1 MKTNRLKKGLN
12 RCVAIFC
19 FLLLSIAAKAQ
30 DIPLIVNVTILPP
43 YSTDVSVYLG
53 AADQTAIS
61 ITNPNLGA
69 KRFFL
74 AGSITNLASGQ
85 SIIIPASQNPGV
97 PPIVVEG
104 GATLNLAGT
113 ELQQYF
119 NSNSLQLNG
128 ISQQE
133 LINGNVP
140 EGIYQLCLQAIDYET
155 LQPLSLGE
163 PVGCSLPFPVV
174 FVQPPITIAPAC
186 STEVVSTNP
195 QNIMFTWT
203 PPIGILQG
211 SNLQYRIKVAEL
223 PEGGNPLQVLQST
236 TTPLVNDSTF
246 NTFYFLSSL
255 SPQLQPGR
263 EFVWQVTV
271 RDLNGQLVF
280 SNQGQSDV
288 CTFKLALPFG
298 VGPVQARLAYPKPG
312 TRIPFRNAPLVARFD
327 PLVESFRGY
336 FAETSLLSPA
346 GQDLN
351 QTQQNWPAGR
361 EAFMDQQLTT
371 TPVLEQMLHISVGRN
386 LRLSPGSG
394 TFGRG
399 ELHTVLSDIRFS
411 KDDGTEQQADLSGS
425 FEAGMPKPKLVE
437 PVRDTTLQ
445 NHVVTLKFNADNFP
459 TLVAGQNYLLPPPDI
474 QKSLTGTDPYLFV
487 AQIEEQYKLEIA
499 RNADFDSIVKTI
511 YGSYRVKDTIT
522 ANKSEESLRLKLKKQ
537 ISEDV
542 FLPDTGFYYWRVS
555 WLKNNVDT
563 SSVPYI
569 TSDTEKFL
577 IIDGIAGEQVNSSCM
592 ADCDAP
598 PITNRTP
605 VTTIVRGDSVSIGK
619 FKMKV
624 TDISYIG
631 NAARGKGIIRVPF
644 FGANI
649 KVNFS
654 EIQINAQKQVFF
666 GSVGAEY
673 DNTGLIPN
681 IPGIGEVTFN
691 LPDADSLDAFL
702 ESQHE
707 LVTTNPDAPMG
718 LPLGIDK
725 TIDGERIMIAVM
737 AASFRPDKATLAA
750 GINIPLFGLLNG
762 EGGGINKIS
771 LAAADV
777 CFHPT
782 GLAGV
787 RMGTLFMPEDVE
799 IMFADKQKLLLKG
812 TRVNLQNGAI
822 ADSGCYVSWD
832 CDGFRALRIQGAVDF
847 DTSLLVK
854 ENLAGEIDLT
864 KHVNARFAFTVRRTG
879 NWLAHL
885 DFDRFQIP
893 GVKGWGFDV
902 KDATLDFSDLENP
915 ISMTFPQG
923 YQGDRSVLWNGF
935 FLKEMVVHMPKEFG
949 AKEGEEPDP
958 FSPRVNFSVQ
968 NFIID
973 HTGFSGTIGAQ
984 NLLNLQEG
992 KCSGWG
998 FSVDSIGI
1006 SFVSNSFTS
1015 GGFKG
1020 RMLTPISPSEFKYN
1034 STLSQVA
1041 GNGGLRYEFRVQPA
1055 GDIEI
1060 PMWKAQM
1067 NILPTSIIS
1076 IVADTG
1082 GFKPTMLLNGN
1093 IGINTNLGTIP
1104 INFVGMHFQEL
1115 KLETRAPFISC
1126 STFSVS
1132 SPPKFMAGFP
1142 VSIRDISLSSQA
1154 SHGLI
1159 SWDNTPGERLALNFS
1174 LDVNFTGQNP
1184 STLSGSTSLAVLARV
1199 DLGDLARTPGTPDP
1213 NPNAF
1218 DFPSIIPT
1226 GVDLRSIAMNADMGA
1241 VKIEGIIQF
1250 YAEDPT
1256 FGTGFN
1262 GSIKATFVKMFK
1274 VDAVLGFG
1282 SKSNNRYWYVD
1293 AAVTFTPGI
1302 PIPPV
1307 EAGMELYGF
1316 GGGAFY
1322 NMTMQSNT
1330 PAFPPQFPN
1339 PALPPAN
1346 EIPNT
1351 PPPAIPPPGTLL
1363 SGIALRP
1370 SSGGNFGLLATIKF
1384 GSIGGGQVYNSDV
1397 TLAVQFSSSGGV
1409 QMITLV
1415 GDTYFMSSV
1424 LDRSFTAV
1432 NARAQLSY
1440 DFSNMVLTG
1449 SLNTKVNVPLV
1460 IRGRASDNSVGIVN
1474 LYAGPDKWNILIGT
1488 PTSRIQVKI
1497 IELFDFDAYL
1507 MMGSEIPPP
1516 AIPPP
1521 GVHGYQVLRS
1531 PGIQNG
1537 SGISFGASFSIDYN
1551 ESFGPFYGNLNAT
1564 AGFDINLLNVGSANC
1579 DGLSAG
1585 TKPGINGWYAS
1596 GQLYGLFDGSLGMRF
1611 EFMGAQYDL
1620 EFFDAKASV
1629 LLQGGLPNPYWFKG
1643 KLYADYDFLGGLV
1656 SGTCEFKIEQGE
1668 KCSPSPES
1676 PLANIKMINDALPVA
1691 SAADVDPAIIPSAA
1705 FNVDVDTEMRIDQM
1719 NANGTSTPQ
1728 TVRFKITE
1736 YSLKKGSTLVSPPNA
1751 ADGSPVGIAISSDK
1765 SRASLQLVN
1774 LLEAFTQYTLTI
1786 KVAAQVRA
1794 GNGSWG
1800 PLKRKNGSD
1809 ITEQLSYSF
1818 TTGPLPD
1825 KILPS
1830 MVQFS
1835 MPFDRQRFF
1844 PTKTCDIGFIQT
1856 RQNISSIFTAP
1867 RSGYERKYYARFMPV
1882 NGGAVTETD
1891 ASYNA
1896 SSRRMNFTLPVLN
1909 KSTKYRM
1916 QIIHRDIRIANS
1928 SGTSAASSIGFQNA
1942 IIPQISVQFQSM
1954 LNNAILLRLRTLS
1967 NEMALSANEHLYYEY
1982 YFGTSQ
1988 FDTYSQKIATMDLR
2002 TPEFPN
2008 PPETEEIIALP
2019 FYMVEQFDRADMYG
2033 YSFTNTNGT
2042 PGRVRAIAV
2051 QDAAIGSWYTDFA
2064 RPVIYDLYDRIK
2076 LNNYNTRS
2084 LSRPNPDP
2092 YGIPAYGI
2100 DWTSFVNL
2108 LSDSEVGIPVPSSGG
2123 SSGVGLAIDLTLAGG
2138 QNTPQSGIN
2147 PNIQFGN
2154 TPPPP
2159 PAANSAFFSE
2169 VGFYAKRDYDRV
2181 ALMIAEMRTRYGAN
2195 FNTSVD
2201 ATTRSKITTF
2211 TNTPFKKRSSV
2222 PSNFTINM
2230 RNNASLL
2237 NCTGPGALFS
2247 LNKVFTVPQVQL
2259 FIQTPL
2265 FVR

>member
-1 MKTNRLKKGLN
+1 MNTKRLKKELN
-12 RCVAIFC
+12 RCIALIC
-19 FLLLSIAAKAQ
+19 YMLLSIAVKAQ
-30 DIPLIVNVTILPP
+30 DVPLIVNVTILPP

-61 ITNPNLGA
+61 ITNPNLVA

-85 SIIIPASQNPGV
+85 SIVIPANQNPGV
-97 PPIVVEG
+97 PPIVVEA

-155 LQPLSLGE
+155 LQALSLGE
-163 PVGCSLPFPVV
+163 PLGCSLPFPVI

-186 STEVVSTNP
+186 SSEVVSTNP

-203 PPIGILQG
+203 PPIGVLQG
-211 SNLQYRIKVAEL
+211 SNIQYRLKVAEL

-263 EFVWQVTV
+263 DFVWQITA
-271 RDLNGQLVF
+271 RDLNGQIIF
-280 SNQGQSDV
+280 SNEGRSDV
-288 CTFKLALPFG
+288 CTFKLAIPFG
-298 VGPVQARLAYPKPG
+298 VGAVQASLAYPKPG
-312 TRIPFRNAPLVARFD
+312 TRIPFRNAPLIARFD

-336 FAETSLLSPA
+336 FAETNLLSPA

-351 QTQQNWPAGR
+351 QAQQNWPAGR

-371 TPVLEQMLHISVGRN
+371 TPVLEQMLHISIGRN

-394 TFGRG
+394 LFGRG
-399 ELHTVLSDIRFS
+399 ELHTVLSDMRFS
-411 KDDGTEQQADLSGS
+411 KDDGTEQQTNLSGS
-425 FEAGMPKPKLVE
+425 FEAGMPKPKLVV

-445 NHVVTLKFNADNFP
+445 NHVVTLRFNADNFP
-459 TLVAGQNYLLPPPDI
+459 PLVAGQSYLLPPPDI
-474 QKSLTGTDPYLFV
+474 QKSITGTDPYLFV

-499 RNADFDSIVKTI
+499 RNADFDSVIKTI
-511 YGSYRVKDTIT
+511 YGTFRVKDTIT
-522 ANKSEESLRLKLKKQ
+522 VNKSEEAVRLKLKKQ
-537 ISEDV
+537 FSEDV

-555 WLKNNVDT
+555 WLKNHLDT
-563 SSVPYI
+563 ASAPYV
-569 TSDTEKFL
+569 TSDAEKFL

-598 PITNRTP
+598 AINDRVP

-624 TDISYIG
+624 TDISYLG

-654 EIQINAQKQVFF
+654 EIQINSQKQVFF

-854 ENLAGEIDLT
+854 ENLAGEIDYS

-935 FLKEMVVHMPKEFG
+935 FLKEMVVHLPKEFG

-992 KCSGWG
+992 KCGGWG

-1006 SFVSNSFTS
+1006 TFVSNSFTS

-1020 RMLTPISPSEFKYN
+1020 RMLTPLSPSEFNYK
-1034 STLSQVA
+1034 SILSQVA

-1055 GDIEI
+1055 SNIEI
-1060 PMWKAQM
+1060 PMWTASM
-1067 NILPTSIIS
+1067 NILPTSVIS

-1082 GFKPTMLLNGN
+1082 GFKPTMMLNGN
-1093 IGINTNLGTIP
+1093 IGINANIGPIP
-1104 INFVGMHFQEL
+1104 INFVGMHFQQL

-1154 SHGLI
+1154 SLGLI

-1174 LDVNFTGQNP
+1174 LDVNFTGQDP

-1213 NPNAF
+1213 HPNAF

-1226 GVDLRSIAMNADMGA
+1226 GVDLRSISMNADLGA
-1241 VKIEGIIQF
+1241 VKIEGIVQF

-1262 GSIKATFVKMFK
+1262 GSIKATVVKMFK

-1282 SKSNNRYWYVD
+1282 SKNDQRYWYVD

-1302 PIPPV
+1302 PIIPV
-1307 EAGMELYGF
+1307 ESGMELYGF

-1322 NMTMQSNT
+1322 NMTMQGDA
-1330 PAFPPQFPN
+1330 PD
-1339 PALPPAN
+1339 AN
-1346 EIPNT
+1346 AIPNT

-1370 SSGGNFGLLATIKF
+1370 SSGGDFGLLATVKF
-1384 GSIGGGQVYNSDV
+1384 GSVGGGQVYNSDV
-1397 TLAVQFSSSGGV
+1397 TLAVKFSSSGGIE
-1409 QMITLV
+1409 MITLV

-1424 LDRSFTAV
+1424 MDRSFTAV

-1440 DFSNMVLTG
+1440 DFSNTVLTG
-1449 SLNTKVNVPLV
+1449 TLNTKVNVPFV
-1460 IRGRASDNSVGIVN
+1460 IRGRDSDYSVGIVN
-1474 LYAGPDKWNILIGT
+1474 LYAGADKWNILIGT

-1497 IELFDFDAYL
+1497 IELIDFDAYL

-1516 AIPPP
+1516 ATPPA
-1521 GVHGYQVLRS
+1521 GIRGYQVLRS
-1531 PGIQNG
+1531 PGIKNG
-1537 SGISFGASFSIDYN
+1537 SGISFGASFGFDYN

-1564 AGFDINLLNVGSANC
+1564 AGFDINLLNVGSADC
-1579 DGLSAG
+1579 DGLAAG
-1585 TKPGINGWYAS
+1585 TLPGINGWYAS
-1596 GQLYGLFDGSLGMRF
+1596 GQLYGIFDGSLGMRF
-1611 EFMGAQYDL
+1611 EFMGAKHDL
-1620 EFFDAKASV
+1620 KFFDAEASV
-1629 LLQGGLPNPYWFKG
+1629 LLQGGFPNPYWFKG
-1643 KLYADYDFLGGLV
+1643 TLFANYDFLGGLV
-1656 SGTCEFKIEQGE
+1656 SGTCEYKIKQGSR
-1668 KCSPSPES
+1668 CAPSPEN
-1676 PLANIKMINDALPVA
+1676 PLSNIKMIADALPVA
-1691 SAADVDPAIIPSAA
+1691 NTTDVDPAIIPSAA
-1705 FNVDVDTEMRIDQM
+1705 FNVDIDTEMSIDQM
-1719 NANGTSTPQ
+1719 NANGTSTRQ
-1728 TVRFKITE
+1728 TIRFKITE
-1736 YSLKKGSTLVSPPNA
+1736 YSLKQGSTLVSPPNA
-1751 ADGSPVGIAISSDK
+1751 PDGTPTGINVSSDK

-1774 LLEAFTQYTLTI
+1774 LLQAFTRYTLAI
-1786 KVAAQVRA
+1786 KVAAQVRSS
-1794 GNGSWG
+1794 NGQWG
-1800 PLKRKNGSD
+1800 PLKRKDGTD
-1809 ITEQLSYSF
+1809 ITEILTYSF

-1844 PTKTCDIGFIQT
+1844 PAKTCDVGFIQT

-1867 RSGYERKYYARFMPV
+1867 RSGYERKYFARFMPV
-1882 NGGAVTETD
+1882 GGGSILESD
-1891 ASYNA
+1891 ASYNGA
-1896 SSRRMNFTLPVLN
+1896 SRRMNFTLPVLS
-1909 KSTKYRM
+1909 KSTLYRM
-1916 QIIHRDIRIANS
+1916 QIIHRDIRIASSSGS
-1928 SGTSAASSIGFQNA
+1928 SGTGSLGIQNV

-1954 LNNAILLRLRTLS
+1954 LNNSINLRLRSLS
-1967 NEMALSANEHLYYEY
+1967 NEMALSSNEHLYYEY

-2002 TPEFPN
+2002 PPEFPS
-2008 PPETEEIIALP
+2008 PPQTDEIINLP
-2019 FYMVEQFDRADMYG
+2019 FYMPEQFDRADMFG

-2042 PGRVRAIAV
+2042 PGRVRGIQLRDVAL
-2051 QDAAIGSWYTDFA
+2051 GSWYTNFA

-2076 LNNYNTRS
+2076 ANNYNSRT
-2084 LSRPNPDP
+2084 LPRPNPDP
-2092 YGIPAYGI
+2092 YGIPPYNI
-2100 DWTSFVNL
+2100 DWASFVDL
-2108 LSDSEVGIPVPSSGG
+2108 LSDSEVGIPVPST
-2123 SSGVGLAIDLTLAGG
+2123 SSSGLAIDLTLAGG
-2138 QNTPQSGIN
+2138 QNTPQSAIN
-2147 PNIQFGN
+2147 PNLQVGN
-2154 TPPPP
+2154 SPPPP
-2159 PAANSAFFSE
+2159 PEANMVFVHE
-2169 VGFYAKRDYDRV
+2169 VGSRAKRDYDRV
-2181 ALMIAEMRTRYGAN
+2181 ALMIAEMRTRYGSN
-2195 FNTSVD
+2195 FNSSVD

-2211 TNTPFKKRSSV
+2211 SNTPFKKISTGATSFTV
-2222 PSNFTINM
+2222 NMFSNS
-2230 RNNASLL
+2230 SLL
-2237 NCTGPGALFS
+2237 NCSGAGSSFNA
-2247 LNKVFTVPQVQL
+2247 NKVFTVSLIPNVIL
-2259 FIQTPL
+2259 TPIFIK
-2265 FVR
+2265 

>member
-1 MKTNRLKKGLN
+1 MNTKRLKKELN
-12 RCVAIFC
+12 RSITFIC
-19 FLLLSIAAKAQ
+19 FLFLSIAAKAQ

-43 YSTDVSVYLG
+43 YSTDVSAYLG
-53 AADQTAIS
+53 AANQTAVS
-61 ITNPNLGA
+61 ITNPNLDA

-85 SIIIPASQNPGV
+85 SIVIPANQNPAV
-97 PPIVVEG
+97 PPIVVEA

-186 STEVVSTNP
+186 SSEVVSTNP
-195 QNIMFTWT
+195 QSIMFTWT

-263 EFVWQVTV
+263 EFVWQITA
-271 RDLNGQLVF
+271 RDLNNQIVF

-411 KDDGTEQQADLSGS
+411 KDDGTEQQANLSGS
-425 FEAGMPKPKLVE
+425 FEAGMPKPKLVV

-563 SSVPYI
+563 SLAPYI

-624 TDISYIG
+624 TDISYVG

-832 CDGFRALRIQGAVDF
+832 CEGFRALRIQGAVDF
-847 DTSLLVK
+847 DQSLLLK
-854 ENLAGEIDLT
+854 ENLAGEIDRT
-864 KHVNARFAFTVRRTG
+864 KNVNARFAFTVRRTG

-902 KDATLDFSDLENP
+902 KNATLDFSDLENP
-915 ISMTFPQG
+915 ISMAFPQG
-923 YQGDRSVLWNGF
+923 YQGDRSVLWNGL
-935 FLKEMVVHMPKEFG
+935 FLKEMVVHLPKEFG
-949 AKEGEEPDP
+949 SKEGEEPDP
-958 FSPRVNFSVQ
+958 LSPRVNFSVQ

-992 KCSGWG
+992 KCGGWG

-1006 SFVSNSFTS
+1006 TFVSNSFTS

-1055 GDIEI
+1055 GNIEI
-1060 PMWKAQM
+1060 PMWTARM
-1067 NILPTSIIS
+1067 NILPTSVIS

-1082 GFKPTMLLNGN
+1082 GFKPTLMLNGN
-1093 IGINTNLGTIP
+1093 IGINANIGPIP
-1104 INFVGMHFQEL
+1104 INFVGMHFQQL
-1115 KLETRAPFISC
+1115 KLETRAPYISC

-1132 SPPKFMAGFP
+1132 SPPKFMSGFP

-1154 SHGLI
+1154 SHGLF

-1174 LDVNFTGQNP
+1174 LDVNFTGQDP

-1199 DLGDLARTPGTPDP
+1199 DLGDLARMPGTPDP
-1213 NPNAF
+1213 HPNAF
-1218 DFPSIIPT
+1218 DYPSIIPT
-1226 GVDLRSIAMNADMGA
+1226 GIDLRSIAMNADLGA

-1322 NMTMQSNT
+1322 NMTMQGS
-1330 PAFPPQFPN
+1330 A
-1339 PALPPAN
+1339 PPAN
-1346 EIPNT
+1346 AIPNT
-1351 PPPAIPPPGTLL
+1351 PPPAVPPPGTLL
-1363 SGIALRP
+1363 SGISLRP
-1370 SSGGNFGLLATIKF
+1370 GTAGNFGLTATVKF

-1440 DFSNMVLTG
+1440 DFSQMVLTG
-1449 SLNTKVNVPLV
+1449 TLDTKVNVPLV
-1460 IRGRASDNSVGIVN
+1460 IRGTRAGNSVGIVN
-1474 LYAGPDKWNILIGT
+1474 LYAARDKWNILVGT
-1488 PTSRIQVKI
+1488 PTSRIGVKI
-1497 IELFDFDAYL
+1497 IELFDFNAYL

-1516 AIPPP
+1516 ATPPP
-1521 GVHGYQVLRS
+1521 GVRGYQVVRS

-1537 SGISFGASFSIDYN
+1537 SGISFGASFSINYN
-1551 ESFGPFYGNLNAT
+1551 ESFGPFYGNLNAA

-1611 EFMGAQYDL
+1611 EFMGGQYDL
-1620 EFFDAKASV
+1620 EFFDAEASV

-1643 KLYADYDFLGGLV
+1643 TLYADYNFLGGLV
-1656 SGTCEFKIEQGE
+1656 SGTCEYKIKQGE
-1668 KCSPSPES
+1668 KCTPAPES
-1676 PLANIKMINDALPVA
+1676 PLANIKMINDALPLA
-1691 SAADVDPAIIPSAA
+1691 NATDIDPAIIPSAA
-1705 FNVDVDTEMRIDQM
+1705 FNVDIDTEMRINQM
-1719 NANGTSTPQ
+1719 NSNGTSTAQ

-1736 YSLKKGSTLVSPPNA
+1736 YSLKKGSALVSPPNA
-1751 ADGSPVGIAISSDK
+1751 ADGTPGGIAVSSDK

-1774 LLEAFTQYTLTI
+1774 LLESFTRYTLTI

-1794 GNGSWG
+1794 SNGSWE
-1800 PLKRKNGSD
+1800 PLKRKDGTA

-1835 MPFDRQRFF
+1835 MPFDRQRYF
-1844 PTKTCDIGFIQT
+1844 PTKTCDVGFIQT

-1867 RSGYERKYYARFMPV
+1867 RTGYERKYYARFMPV

-1916 QIIHRDIRIANS
+1916 QIIHRDIRIATS
-1928 SGTSAASSIGFQNA
+1928 SGPSGSASIGFQNA

-1988 FDTYSQKIATMDLR
+1988 FDTYNQKIATMDLR
-2002 TPEFPN
+2002 PPEFPN
-2008 PPETEEIIALP
+2008 PPESEEIIALP
-2019 FYMVEQFDRADMYG
+2019 FYMVEQFDRADMFG

-2042 PGRVRAIAV
+2042 SARVREIVV

-2064 RPVIYDLYDRIK
+2064 TPIIYDLYNRIK
-2076 LNNYNTRS
+2076 LNNYNGRA
-2084 LSRPNPDP
+2084 LIRPNPDP

-2100 DWTSFVNL
+2100 DWTSFADL
-2108 LSDSEVGIPVPSSGG
+2108 LSDSEVGIPVPSSGSG
-2123 SSGVGLAIDLTLAGG
+2123 SSAGLGINLTLAGG
-2138 QNTPQSGIN
+2138 QTTPQSGIN
-2147 PNIQFGN
+2147 PNIQIGN
-2154 TPPPP
+2154 SPPPP
-2159 PAANSAFFSE
+2159 PEANMAFFNE
-2169 VGFYAKRDYDRV
+2169 VGYWAKRDYDRV
-2181 ALMIAEMRTRYGAN
+2181 SLMIAEMRTRYGSS
-2195 FNTSVD
+2195 FNSNVD
-2201 ATTRSKITTF
+2201 AITRSKITTF
-2211 TNTPFKKRSSV
+2211 SNTPFKKISSMA
-2222 PSNFTINM
+2222 SSFTINM
-2230 RNNASLL
+2230 RSNPALL
-2237 NCTGPGALFS
+2237 NCTGSGSSFNV
-2247 LNKVFTVPQVQL
+2247 NKVFSVPMIPQIIL
-2259 FIQTPL
+2259 KPIFIK
-2265 FVR
+2265 